1 MSKLQSSSICGEIAN
16 QTKNNEAD
24 NGTKIGN
31 YFRTGLERGGFNEL
45 VRILLNRFSK
55 QERALFLDE
64 HKGEQGNGSVLA
76 VGVDT
81 VAAFN
86 FASLALARVLF
97 NRLDSASWL
106 LRKGSVRC
114 FFVSCMLVDFPLKTS
129 GESFPPHDPKILF
142 AVHPPFRVVG
152 VRRYCSRWRMLHKK
166 RHPDA
171 EAPRCRECNCL
182 MKQYGISR

>member
-1 MSKLQSSSICGEIAN
+1 MCKLQSSSICGEIAN

-64 HKGEQGNGSVLA
+64 HKGEQGNGSVLV
-76 VGVDT
+76 VGVST

-86 FASLALARVLF
+86 FASQVLAWVLF
-97 NRLDSASWL
+97 NRLDSTSWL
-106 LRKGSVRC
+106 LGKESVRC
-114 FFVSCMLVDFPLKTS
+114 FS
-129 GESFPPHDPKILF
+129 
-142 AVHPPFRVVG
+142 
-152 VRRYCSRWRMLHKK
+152 
-166 RHPDA
+166 
-171 EAPRCRECNCL
+171 
-182 MKQYGISR
+182 